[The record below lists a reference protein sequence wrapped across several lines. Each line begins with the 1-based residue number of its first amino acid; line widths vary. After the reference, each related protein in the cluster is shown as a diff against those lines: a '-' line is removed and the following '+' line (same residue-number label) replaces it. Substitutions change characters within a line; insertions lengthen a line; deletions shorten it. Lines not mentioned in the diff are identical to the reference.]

1 MTRAL
6 SVAAVL
12 ALVAPVW
19 AALDDET
26 YEVRIYV
33 SGMS

>member
-1 MTRAL
+1 MKH
-6 SVAAVL
+6 AAVL
-12 ALVAPVW
+12 ALLAALVAPA

-26 YEVRIYV
+26 YTIKAYV